1 MSAAITPEALDCPMR
16 IGFDEARA
24 LLRER
29 LLPRR
34 LGIETVPLA
43 ECAGRVLAGALHASG
58 DVPGFAHSAMDG
70 YAVRGADLAP
80 DRPTRLRLAGVALA
94 GGAAVAA
101 PPPGCCVRITTGAAL
116 PPGTDT
122 VVIREHAQAQGEWI
136 ELQPGTPAGGNTRGA
151 DDDWRRGDEV
161 LPAGRLLD
169 AGAVAVAASLGEARL
184 RVRRRPRVGLVVT
197 GDELVEVGAPRGH
210 GQRYDSNAWL
220 LGALVRALGGVVVA
234 TERVRDDAAALE
246 AAVRAGAAR
255 SDLVISSG
263 GVSAGEADLLPG
275 VLARAGTP
283 WLWKVRMRPGM
294 PVLFGEVDG
303 TPLAALPGNP
313 VSVYAT
319 FRLLVQP
326 LLAQLYGCAALD
338 PPPWHAR
345 LATPLDKRHD
355 RTEFRRGTLHGAADG
370 SLQVTLHPQAGSGAL
385 RSVVQSDVLVEF
397 AAPPR
402 HHAAGEVLPVHP
414 MAVTA

>member
-1 MSAAITPEALDCPMR
+1 MSASVTPEALDCPMR
-16 IGFDEARA
+16 VGFDEARA

-29 LLPRR
+29 LSPR
-34 LGIETVPLA
+34 LLDIESVPLA

-58 DVPGFAHSAMDG
+58 DVPGFAHAAMDG
-70 YAVRGADLAP
+70 YAVRGAELAP

-122 VVIREHAQAQGEWI
+122 VAIREHALAQGEWI
-136 ELQPGTPAGGNTRGA
+136 ELQPGTPAGGNTRAA

-169 AGAVAVAASLGEARL
+169 AGAMAVAASLGEARL
-184 RVRRRPRVGLVVT
+184 RVRRRPRVSLVVT

-234 TERVRDDAAALE
+234 TDRVRDDAAALE
-246 AAVRAGAAR
+246 AAVRAAAAR
-255 SDLVISSG
+255 GDLVISSG

-275 VLARAGTP
+275 VLARVGTP
-283 WLWKVRMRPGM
+283 WLWRVRMRPGM
-294 PVLFGEVDG
+294 PVLFGAVDG

-345 LATPLDKRHD
+345 LATPLEKRHD
-355 RTEFRRGTLHGAADG
+355 RTEFRRGTLLCAADG

-414 MAVTA
+414 MAVHA